1 MQLIQEVAGVNSNF
15 ANRLQR
21 QKTADYSFFFH
32 VTLTR
37 STGELQQLK
46 AIRWSVGTESHVS
59 FQEKENKTNA
69 ARKYSCWLDT
79 KKHWCLNYE
88 PNSAYNLLVSR
99 VLMNYFMREESIFRC
114 YMFNCIHIVVRTH

>member
-1 MQLIQEVAGVNSNF
+1 MQLIQEVTGVNSNF

-21 QKTADYSFFFH
+21 QKTAEDSFFFH

-46 AIRWSVGTESHVS
+46 AIRWSVGIESHVS
-59 FQEKENKTNA
+59 FQEKQNKTNA

-79 KKHWCLNYE
+79 KKPLVFKLWTKFSLQSARVTCLNELFYE
-88 PNSAYNLLVSR
+88 GR
-99 VLMNYFMREESIFRC
+99 IYF
-114 YMFNCIHIVVRTH
+114 

>member
-1 MQLIQEVAGVNSNF
+1 MQLIQEVTGVNSNF

-21 QKTADYSFFFH
+21 QKTAEDSFFFH

-46 AIRWSVGTESHVS
+46 ALGDRLELRVMCR
-59 FQEKENKTNA
+59 FKKNKTKPMLHANIA
-69 ARKYSCWLDT
+69 AGLIQKN
-79 KKHWCLNYE
+79 HWCLNYE